1 MADILLIHGTWTGGW
16 IWTSVRRSLAVRGHN
31 VVAPTLTGLGEREH
45 LLTGETGLDTH
56 IEDLLAVVR
65 WENLQDVL
73 LVAHSYG
80 GMLVSALADRLPG
93 TVSGVILMNAAL
105 PRDGETMLDMQ
116 TADRRDQVLKIA
128 AAQGQGYL
136 VPKRMLLNTGI
147 TDKAAADSFTQ
158 RSSDHPLRSLTQPLS
173 VGDGLA
179 RVGRKLHLIADH
191 ASERFR
197 KDHDWAAAQPDWQTG
212 TLGSSHYPMAT
223 VPEETASL
231 IDAFISASGRHEP
244 GGGAARPR

>member
-16 IWTSVRRSLAVRGHN
+16 IWKGVRQALAARGHN
-31 VVAPTLTGLGEREH
+31 VLAPTLTGLGEREH
-45 LLTGETGLDTH
+45 LLTGETGLETH
-56 IEDLLAVVR
+56 IEDLLAVAR
-65 WENLQDVL
+65 WEALQDML
-73 LVAHSYG
+73 IVAHSYG
-80 GMLVSALADRLPG
+80 GMLASALADRLPG
-93 TVSGVILMNAAL
+93 AVSGVILMNAAL

-116 TADRRDQVLKIA
+116 TPDRRDQVLKIA
-128 AAQGQGYL
+128 AAEGQGYL

-147 TDKAAADSFTQ
+147 TNKAQAESFAQ

-179 RVGRKLHLIADH
+179 RVRRKKHLIADH

-197 KDHDWAAAQPDWQTG
+197 KDHGWAATQPDWQTG

-223 VPEETASL
+223 VPEETAAL
-231 IDAFISASGRHEP
+231 IDSFSLASGGR
-244 GGGAARPR
+244 

>member
-16 IWTSVRRSLAVRGHN
+16 IWTDVRRSLAARGHN
-31 VVAPTLTGLGEREH
+31 VLAPTLTGLGEREH

-56 IEDLLAVVR
+56 VEDLLAVVR
-65 WENLQDVL
+65 WESLQDIL
-73 LVAHSYG
+73 LVGHSYG

-93 TVSGVILMNAAL
+93 TVAGVILMNAAL

-116 TADRRDQVLKIA
+116 TPDRRDQVLKIA
-128 AAQGQGYL
+128 AADGQGYL

-147 TDKAAADSFTQ
+147 TDKAAADSFAQ

-179 RVGRKLHLIADH
+179 PVGHKLHLIADH

-197 KDHDWAAAQPDWQTG
+197 KDHEWAAAQADWQTG

-223 VPEETASL
+223 VPEATASL
-231 IDAFISASGRHEP
+231 INSFSASGNLARD
-244 GGGAARPR
+244 GSASRPR

>member
-16 IWTSVRRSLAVRGHN
+16 IWKGVRIGLAARGHN

-65 WENLQDVL
+65 FEALQDVL

-93 TVSGVILMNAAL
+93 LVSGVILMNAAL
-105 PRDGETMLDMQ
+105 PRDGESMLDMQ
-116 TADRRDQVLKIA
+116 TAERRDAVLKIA
-128 AAQGQGYL
+128 KEEGEGYL
-136 VPKRMLLNTGI
+136 VPKRLLLNTGI
-147 TDKAAADSFTQ
+147 TDKTEQESFLS
-158 RSSDHPLRSLTQPLS
+158 RASDHPLRSLTQPLA
-173 VGDGLA
+173 VGGGLA
-179 RVGRKLHLIADH
+179 EVRRKLHLVAEH

-197 KDHDWAAAQPDWQTG
+197 ADHAWASSQAGWQTG
-212 TLGSSHYPMAT
+212 SLGTSHYPMAT
-223 VPEETASL
+223 VPADTVSL
-231 IDAFISASGRHEP
+231 IDGFATR
-244 GGGAARPR
+244 